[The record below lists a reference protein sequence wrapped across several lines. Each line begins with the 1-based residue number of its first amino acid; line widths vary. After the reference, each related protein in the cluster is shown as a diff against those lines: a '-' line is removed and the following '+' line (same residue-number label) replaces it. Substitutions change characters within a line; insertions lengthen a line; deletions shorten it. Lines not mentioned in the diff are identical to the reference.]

1 MIDYLNALPHW
12 HVLVSG
18 LVVLYFCQSYYRYC
32 LAKGVPIDLYH
43 GLLFMKLVFPM
54 FIMSLFAYDMRNTIF
69 IGNASVY
76 LQPYLGEAFGATALG
91 AVIVFFVS
99 SNLVLKNFPL
109 KLPWLRKQ
117 AELFSELVRQP
128 SITIFHGCAA
138 IVGVAAVE
146 AYLIAHFGASAFD
159 LKTSALGAED
169 IRPLSNFFVMSYGP
183 IAMYALLVCWLKFR
197 VRSAVIV
204 ALLLIALESVSG
216 ARGAMLGPVFTI
228 GLVWAGRRK
237 GQVKTSSMLI
247 AVALLGTTVIAVE
260 AAKGKSGDVTATD
273 RILYGNDF
281 SDVRDFAHI
290 LSKWDRHK
298 LYGKTYVAGL
308 LGFIPRTL
316 MPFRQQYAFATYF
329 NEVVGFKKD
338 SHGGLRPGPFGEAYL
353 NFGIPGVVVMGVIQG
368 LIFGF
373 LRSRLDRL
381 RELQVYDMRV
391 LVSQTAALYVLEA
404 ITVTSAVWTFYVFVV
419 VSLGSVKV
427 RRLLESKQKPAYVDR
442 SATARIHAASSRGSL
457 QQTV

>member
-1 MIDYLNALPHW
+1 MLDYLNALPHW
-12 HVLVSG
+12 HVLVSA

-32 LAKGVPIDLYH
+32 LAKGLPIDLYH

-54 FIMSLFAYDMRNTIF
+54 FIMSLFAYDMRNSIF

-76 LQPYLGEAFGATALG
+76 LQPCLGEAFGATALG
-91 AVIVFFVS
+91 AVIVFAVS
-99 SNLVLKNFPL
+99 SQVMLKNFPL
-109 KLPWLRKQ
+109 KLQWLRKQ
-117 AELFSELVRQP
+117 AELFSELVREP
-128 SITIFHGCAA
+128 SISIFHGCAA
-138 IVGVAAVE
+138 IVGVAIVE

-159 LKTSALGAED
+159 LKTSALGAEE

-197 VRSAVIV
+197 IRSAVVV
-204 ALLLIALESVSG
+204 AFLLVALESISG

-228 GLVWAGRRK
+228 GLIWAGRRR
-237 GQVKTSSMLI
+237 GQVKI
-247 AVALLGTTVIAVE
+247 ATALVAVGLLGSTVIAVE
-260 AAKGKSGDVTATD
+260 AAKGTSGDVTAMD

-290 LSKWDRHK
+290 LSKWDRHE
-298 LYGKTYVAGL
+298 LHGKTYAAGL
-308 LGFIPRTL
+308 LGFIPRTV

-353 NFGIPGVVVMGVIQG
+353 NFGIPGVVVMGVLQG

-373 LRSRLDRL
+373 VRARLDRL
-381 RELQVYDMRV
+381 RELGVYDMRV
-391 LVSQTAALYVLEA
+391 LVSQTAAIYVLEA
-404 ITVTSAVWTFYVFVV
+404 ITVTSAVWTFYVFVL
-419 VSLGSVKV
+419 VSLGSVGI
-427 RRLLESKQKPAYVDR
+427 RRFLDSRRKPVYVDR
-442 SATARIHAASSRGSL
+442 STTARIDIVHTRA
-457 QQTV
+457 